1 MNNMRNFAV
10 IAIGLAIFLASCS
23 KEKKTLKNISGQW
36 NVTSYEVHG
45 ATSTTDVLDQNS
57 IIMDFESCE
66 SGSTCNVYSTT
77 TITSL
82 SITTLDTSTYSIS
95 ENTNA
100 ETGFML
106 VADDTLEY
114 AINELT
120 SSNMRLVSP
129 IGNGGAVAAG
139 TDTEIITLEKL

>member
-1 MNNMRNFAV
+1 MKNLCFPIIIILLFV
-10 IAIGLAIFLASCS
+10 TSCS
-23 KEKKTLKNISGQW
+23 KEKKTLENIAGQW

-45 ATSTTDVLDQNS
+45 ASSTTDLLGQNS
-57 IIMDFESCE
+57 MVMDFESCE
-66 SGSTCNVYSTT
+66 SGSTCNMYISTT
-77 TITSL
+77 VTSL
-82 SITTLDTSTYSIS
+82 STTLVDTFTYSIS
-95 ENTNA
+95 ENANA

-106 VADDTLEY
+106 VASDTNEY

-139 TDTEIITLEKL
+139 TDTEIIQLEKL